1 MTQTLVYISR
11 VKVFRGSSA
20 AEQLAVN
27 QFVVGSIPTL
37 GESLDF
43 SCRFFQDANH

>member
-1 MTQTLVYISR
+1 MVLTLVYISHIR
-11 VKVFRGSSA
+11 VFRGSSA

-37 GESLDF
+37 GGEYLSF
-43 SCRFFQDANH
+43 N